1 MTVLGEKSNFQGQRG
16 GDAHDAELLALLR
29 GVSAKSGAADR
40 FAGGDDTNNDDGCIG
55 IIETLDESQQQ
66 QQQQQQ
72 PLDDDKSKNIDAVQ
86 DTTSTSIVN
95 NNTTTMTARSRKTSR
110 DPNEVPPWKRGKS
123 KMTTTGINSFNAME
137 EDAAAITV
145 ESPPSKRTQSS
156 PSREQQQQHTSL
168 NNEVGDDDG
177 GRGNDNSTIIDSNK
191 QIESSVS
198 TESTFQGERGGDAHD
213 EELLALLRGVSAKS
227 GAVDRFSGGGNDDD
241 DDNGDENNGVTN
253 NNTEQQPVDI
263 VAKKEESINSKPRDH
278 RSSNNNSENNE
289 VPPWKRGKATKEK
302 AVNSIKASFEADAS
316 VLVAAAAAP
325 KPTSS
330 AQPIQDTLN
339 KPSETKVATQQS
351 INGSNNIRGNFDDQN
366 ISNFK
371 GDRGGDAH
379 DEELLALLRGVS
391 SNSGGADRFATEDD
405 EQQQQPDDNEN
416 DDVNSNN
423 DDSEKLIPVQEEE
436 EKKEVEIIQENN
448 TDNVPPWKRI
458 KSPKFKPV
466 SDVGIMNDVVVVAA
480 KPTRSSI
487 EDNVVREVEEKEEP
501 PKQNAIM
508 GGNGNFK
515 TESNFQGQRGGDA
528 HDEELLAL
536 LRGVSAKSGSADRFA
551 GDNDDG
557 GGITETGVSSP
568 AAASP
573 ELLVPVRKTAP
584 SRRSVRDSDQLP
596 PWKRGKAQ
604 KSTKAVDSDVI
615 VAAKS
620 APPTPLKDDIPTD
633 EPLDQEAVMGGGG
646 RNFSNES
653 STFQGE
659 RGGDAHDEEL
669 LALLRGVS
677 SKSASADRFAG
688 ADDDDQHNEMTID
701 QSVVDNT
708 QQTPPSP
715 PPSSESSE
723 QLSPS
728 SSRKKK
734 GWFSPPWKKNKKK
747 QAKNNDGKENLG
759 VESKQSGAVP
769 STEKNESSQPVEAPP
784 SNAVLLGGGGNFKQQ
799 ESTFKGDRG
808 GDAHDEELLALL
820 RGVSSKN
827 DIADCFAKN
836 DKEGEQI
843 EISSSVENKISK
855 SSESISTKKAISTKK
870 VADTTP
876 DPAVLHGGD
885 GNFKQQ
891 ESTFKGDRGGEA
903 HDEELLALL
912 RGVSSKAGG
921 SDRFARGDQEEAQQP
936 RVSKPPSQPLE
947 LSQQQPSPIT
957 ASSSGPSPFPS
968 SGGGDEG
975 GEIVVTLE
983 DLPSAFSDKNWKVRK
998 ESYTV
1003 LEGAILEA
1011 AKGAPLGSIDGD
1023 DIVPGLDALI
1033 PKLFSEKNA
1042 AALEFAMNAGIEY
1055 VNVCKGGSSEAQAGA
1070 IVSALLKGNGFSSP
1084 RPTSVKAVTGLVLK
1098 IMEAGSCPSSLTSAV
1113 TLLVDTGLVSKKP
1126 KVVQLSASLIL
1137 EATHSF
1143 GAAHLPLAAIS
1154 TTLPK
1159 ILTHSNKKIRDT
1171 GMEIVAEFCRAFES
1185 KDPLE
1190 QVISKMQ
1197 KSQVKDL
1204 DSLLAK
1210 RADAVPV
1217 KIGLRCMSA
1226 SGNNEVSAADALAA
1240 LQAGSE
1246 ELEKERF
1253 ENRPAVNLIDEI
1265 TKTEYASKLKLAK
1278 WSEKVGAMDI
1288 VLKCGG
1294 EKPYKLAQPSSSNN
1308 YVPLINDMK
1317 GLLTHTHFAVVS
1329 KAMAILAMLAR
1340 GVGERLYS
1348 NLRPLL
1354 PKLLQLSKDKKL
1366 TKGVSSCLDACFG
1379 NVFGYDHLLDS
1390 DSSIPDA
1397 ANESKEK
1404 NKLARTSALEFL
1416 DRCVVAGASAGPRAA
1431 LTPSNAKACAKFAS
1445 QKLGD
1450 SDANVRKAALQILL
1464 SLQKVDDEGIQSTL
1478 SYVIE
1483 ELQQSHPRAY
1493 KSLSKNENKKP
1504 ASSASTSSSIVPKK
1518 ANVPTPQSS
1527 FSQDNKKAPS
1537 TRSVPSTQKRA
1548 PPAAKIVKV
1557 TKPTVT
1563 ERVTRGNYVPS
1574 TESSDREIPSLEEAL
1589 DHCGTLDISLWD
1601 EPGED
1606 EGGILVGIKATK
1618 WQSRLKAI
1626 QALTE
1631 FVNSRPELVDCNE
1644 VENDSNCLLVVV
1656 KEHTKMFKESNF
1668 NVARGIMELFSA
1680 LCDYHER
1687 SQCRFSN
1694 WAITDGTALA
1704 VEKIADKKLSALSK
1718 SLLLTFCTVYPP
1730 HDVLTSACTCA
1741 EKLRA
1746 PLAHEEFL
1754 TWMKAFCNEFGAASI
1769 GSSIQEIVPFLKS
1782 ECGAKNVK
1790 VKRAAFATIGLM
1802 HAQLGPSLRAVT
1814 LSSISDSS
1822 FREEFDKIF
1831 KEHPYDSSLT
1841 CADWPMRYLFSNS
1854 SDDNTDSDS
1863 TSGMKIELPKTDLI
1877 AELPP
1882 DCLSRMGSKDGKT
1895 AWKARKVALED
1906 VEKALKNT
1914 SGLLD
1919 TSKMRP
1925 LVELL
1930 RAMRDRLTDTQINLK
1945 PIAARLI
1952 GLVLSS
1958 VEGEAQGKLG
1968 KVVYAPVMNAAMNDK
1983 RKVMND
1989 AAMEALQKSISIPEI
2004 EGEGFNEHSLEPFVV
2019 ALIGELDESEF
2030 KSAGIAGILTL
2041 TQKLVQHLPDL
2052 EKVSSQRGDSVGG
2065 RFSRVLVNAL
2075 SSSKVEIRSAAE
2087 SLLSECLANGVF
2099 SMQTAKK
2106 SMGRLVPA
2114 KQRSVGMILAK
2125 ISSASTS
2132 TSDSR
2137 AKNEP
2142 SSTKPPSGIRSAI
2155 NRSAPV
2161 ERMPSKSIQK
2171 SEIQKSKP
2179 SYTRPPV
2186 EKSRVA
2192 TYAKPRV
2199 QSDEVEETASSSHPL
2214 IYDISSTGVQKS
2226 QAAMRSLTWPEFPE
2240 EPSGSALY
2248 SGLKKAWAPIIP
2260 PNSLKILFPDKGIR
2274 KLDDVMG
2281 GFDLLRQAIAL
2292 DKENEGLVVLE
2303 QLHFI
2308 LRYSVFALG
2317 CKETTVGLGGLLDMI
2332 ADLLSYLHGLK
2343 YEFSD
2348 SEITIFV
2355 PFLFE
2360 KASVAKGRFKDMYMD
2375 LIRSIKSDPLLPA
2388 KRLGPFVCVALMES
2402 SSQAKARL
2410 LACQTCYNCVEKNGL
2425 SGIGKKGVLVA
2436 AKALSS
2442 EKLPEN
2448 RTAFLD
2454 LMVLLVSRMQNDTQ
2468 RLSKIC
2474 GSSLSNKARIL
2485 IEEHMH
2491 KAPPTPSKASP
2502 AKMMSPSRSSRI
2514 QRPSQPSPLSI
2525 PTRNNIEDDY
2535 KNLDRTAPSIFQDE
2549 LPALDLRRVLRER
2562 ESPVKSNHGTPT
2574 RPSFSS
2580 SNPGYN
2586 RSENLFSSSLTST
2599 ISSSFRETSVIG
2611 TSVALSRSEQQIN
2624 SNLASASSE
2633 SDQSGLLSS
2642 SGSSPIGA
2650 AASLRARLLK
2660 IRESNRLGTGA
2671 IEPTATPI
2679 SDTEVFGKSQ
2689 HDDGSHS
2696 EMLISQSSSL
2706 RNGQQDNELVLENSL
2721 EIIRKLLEKSNPIL
2735 ETDDNLISCIDVLK
2749 NIHAAVSKQANLA
2762 VMIDASSVTN
2772 LREEIK
2778 GRISEIVGI
2787 LTRLIDFGFNCH
2799 PNDISAGMSVPLLSV
2814 NLAGLMAIFRSSD
2827 LASLVNVDDLTIL
2840 IKEAG
2845 TALLDPRLAQKSGD
2859 ETQIDEVTSTQMVR
2873 AINKLA
2879 VQAATGAA
2887 RENAL
2892 QALIRLQYQLSTN
2905 TDAHDNPLFNSRLS
2919 RVVTKLSTRVIKAEE
2934 GTSNPFS
2941 PTNMDMETVLCCL
2954 EDTMDN
2960 CNKLEQLEGAVATKN
2975 IVKLIV
2981 MAILKA
2987 RGESDTM
2994 RKEMLDLEIDPSSS
3008 ALGVLAESCAAEL
3021 GIVAS
3026 GPPRKSSQNNDVA
3039 SLVSAVVTATHG
3051 PNRNA
3056 AIDALKSYKET
3067 YGDEELKN
3075 HLEDVSPA
3083 FRSYLLKE
3091 LSESPRPPS
3100 PQTSSTAMSER
3111 IKSLRSKLIATE
3123 VAVAHAASTYP
3134 HSSAHSEKQDPV
3146 DDEDEKVVSSNT
3158 TTTTNGSKSPPS
3170 KPTGMNAFRER
3181 LAAVQRGATVS
3192 TSSTEILSPTPK
3204 AKAPTAGS
3212 RAAALRARLE
3222 AVKKHTNK

>member
-1 MTVLGEKSNFQGQRG
+1 LCNKKLTNKHKFYYSKGKKKKKTMTVLGEKSNFQGQRG

-40 FAGGDDTNNDDGCIG
+40 FAGGDDNDNDTNDDGCIG
-55 IIETLDESQQQ
+55 IIETPDESQS
-66 QQQQQQ
+66 QQQQQ
-72 PLDDDKSKNIDAVQ
+72 PLDNDKSENIDVVQQ
-86 DTTSTSIVN
+86 DTSTVN
-95 NNTTTMTARSRKTSR
+95 NNTNAMTAGSRKKTSR
-110 DPNEVPPWKRGKS
+110 DPNEVPPWKRGKG
-123 KMTTTGINSFNAME
+123 KNTMTGKNSFNAME
-137 EDAAAITV
+137 DEDAAAITV
-145 ESPPSKRTQSS
+145 VVSPPSKRMQSS
-156 PSREQQQQHTSL
+156 SSSHEQ
-168 NNEVGDDDG
+168 EVDDDDDG
-177 GRGNDNSTIIDSNK
+177 GGNNNSTIIYDDDNNNK
-191 QIESSVS
+191 RIESL
-198 TESTFQGERGGDAHD
+198 TATSTFQGERGGDAHD

-227 GAVDRFSGGGNDDD
+227 GAVDRFSGGDDIDDGNG
-241 DDNGDENNGVTN
+241 NGDGY
-253 NNTEQQPVDI
+253 
-263 VAKKEESINSKPRDH
+263 AINSKQH
-278 RSSNNNSENNE
+278 HHHSSNNNRENNE
-289 VPPWKRGKATKEK
+289 VPPWKRGKDIKDK
-302 AVNSIKASFEADAS
+302 AVSSSKSSFEADTS
-316 VLVAAAAAP
+316 VVVDAAAP

-330 AQPIQDTLN
+330 SQPIQDTLN
-339 KPSETKVATQQS
+339 KPLEKKVATKHNS
-351 INGSNNIRGNFDDQN
+351 NNNNIRGNFDNQN
-366 ISNFK
+366 KSNFK

-405 EQQQQPDDNEN
+405 EQQQPDGNL
-416 DDVNSNN
+416 NN
-423 DDSEKLIPVQEEE
+423 DDNDNDDDEKLIPVQEE
-436 EKKEVEIIQENN
+436 KEIVQKNN
-448 TDNVPPWKRI
+448 TDDIPPWKRKKVQ
-458 KSPKFKPV
+458 KSKPV
-466 SDVGIMNDVVVVAA
+466 SDVGIMDDVVVAV

-501 PKQNAIM
+501 PKQNDIM
-508 GGNGNFK
+508 DGNGNLK

-536 LRGVSAKSGSADRFA
+536 LRGVSAKSRSADRFA
-551 GDNDDG
+551 ENNDD
-557 GGITETGVSSP
+557 GGITETVVSPPVATS
-568 AAASP
+568 S
-573 ELLVPVRKTAP
+573 ELLAPNKPAP
-584 SRRSVRDSDQLP
+584 SRQSVRDSDQLP

-604 KSTKAVDSDVI
+604 KSTKAVDLDVI

-620 APPTPLKDDIPTD
+620 APPTPPKDTIPTD
-633 EPLDQEAVMGGGG
+633 EPLGQEAVMGGGVG
-646 RNFSNES
+646 NFKNES
-653 STFQGE
+653 NFQGE

-688 ADDDDQHNEMTID
+688 GDDDDDEHNEMTAD
-701 QSVVDNT
+701 QPVVDNT

-715 PPSSESSE
+715 PPSTESSE
-723 QLSPS
+723 QISPS
-728 SSRKKK
+728 SNRKKK

-747 QAKNNDGKENLG
+747 QTKNNDGKENLG
-759 VESKQSGAVP
+759 VESKQSCAVP
-769 STEKNESSQPVEAPP
+769 STVKDASSQPVEAPS
-784 SNAVLLGGGGNFKQQ
+784 SNAVLQGGGGNFKQQ

-827 DIADCFAKN
+827 NNADRFADD
-836 DKEGEQI
+836 DKEGKQTEV
-843 EISSSVENKISK
+843 SSSVEIKIPTSL
-855 SSESISTKKAISTKK
+855 ESISTKEVVSTKK
-870 VADTTP
+870 EADNTP
-876 DPAVLHGGD
+876 NSAVLHGGG

-921 SDRFARGDQEEAQQP
+921 SDRFAGGDQEEAQQP
-936 RVSKPPSQPLE
+936 QVSKPPSQPLE
-947 LSQQQPSPIT
+947 SSQRQSEPIS

-968 SGGGDEG
+968 SGGVEE

-1003 LEGAILEA
+1003 LEGVILEA
-1011 AKGAPLGSIDGD
+1011 ANGVPLGSIDAD
-1023 DIVPGLDALI
+1023 EIVPGLDALI

-1055 VNVCKGGSSEAQAGA
+1055 ANACKGGSSEAQAAA

-1098 IMEAGSCPSSLTSAV
+1098 IMEVGSDPSSLTSVV
-1113 TLLVDTGLVSKKP
+1113 TLLVDKGLVSKKP

-1159 ILTHSNKKIRDT
+1159 ILTHSNKKIRDI

-1217 KIGLRCMSA
+1217 KIGLRCLSV
-1226 SGNNEVSAADALAA
+1226 SGNNALSAADAFAA

-1253 ENRPAVNLIDEI
+1253 ENRLAVNLIDEI

-1308 YVPLINDMK
+1308 YAPLISDMK

-1329 KAMAILAMLAR
+1329 KAMGILAMLAQ

-1397 ANESKEK
+1397 ANEGKEK
-1404 NKLARTSALEFL
+1404 NKLARTSALDFL
-1416 DRCVVAGASAGPRAA
+1416 DRCVIAGASAGPRAA

-1450 SDANVRKAALQILL
+1450 SDANVRKSALQILS
-1464 SLQKVDDEGIQSTL
+1464 SLQKVDDEEVQSTV
-1478 SYVIE
+1478 SFVIE

-1493 KSLSKNENKKP
+1493 KSLSKTGNKKP
-1504 ASSASTSSSIVPKK
+1504 ASSASTSSSAVPKK
-1518 ANVPTPQSS
+1518 ANAPTPQSS

-1537 TRSVPSTQKRA
+1537 TRSMPSTQKRA
-1548 PPAAKIVKV
+1548 PPAAKIAIV

-1563 ERVTRGNYVPS
+1563 EITRGNNVPP
-1574 TESSDREIPSLEEAL
+1574 TESIDGAIPSLEEAL
-1589 DHCGTLDISLWD
+1589 DHCGSLDIPLWD
-1601 EPGED
+1601 ESGED
-1606 EGGILVGIKATK
+1606 KGGVLVGIKATK

-1631 FVNSRPELVDCNE
+1631 FVNSRLELDDCNE

-1656 KEHTKMFKESNF
+1656 KEHTKKFKESNF

-1704 VEKIADKKLSALSK
+1704 VEKIADKKLSSLSK
-1718 SLLLTFCTVYPP
+1718 SLLLTFCTVHPP
-1730 HDVLTSACTCA
+1730 HTVLTSACTCA

-1754 TWMKAFCNEFGAASI
+1754 NWMETFCNEFGAASI
-1769 GSSIQEIVPFLKS
+1769 GSSIQEIVPFLKT

-1822 FREEFDKIF
+1822 FRGEFEKIF
-1831 KEHPYDSSLT
+1831 KEHPFDSSLT

-1854 SDDNTDSDS
+1854 SNDNTDSNS

-1895 AWKARKVALED
+1895 AWKARKAALED

-2004 EGEGFNEHSLEPFVV
+2004 EGEEFNEHSLEPFVV

-2041 TQKLVQHLPDL
+2041 TQTLVQHLPDL
-2052 EKVSSQRGDSVGG
+2052 EKISSQRGESVGG
-2065 RFSRVLVNAL
+2065 RFSKVLVNAL
-2075 SSSKVEIRSAAE
+2075 SSSKAEIRSAAE
-2087 SLLSECLANGVF
+2087 SLLSECLANDVF

-2114 KQRSVGMILAK
+2114 KQRSVGMLLAK
-2125 ISSASTS
+2125 MSSAS

-2142 SSTKPPSGIRSAI
+2142 SSSKPPSGIRSAV
-2155 NRSAPV
+2155 NKSAPV
-2161 ERMPSKSIQK
+2161 ERMQK
-2171 SEIQKSKP
+2171 SETQKSKQ
-2179 SYTRPPV
+2179 SYPRPPV

-2192 TYAKPRV
+2192 THAKPRV
-2199 QSDEVEETASSSHPL
+2199 QNDEVKETASSFHPL
-2214 IYDISSTGVQKS
+2214 IYDIGSNGVQKS
-2226 QAAMRSLTWPEFPE
+2226 QAAMRSLTWPEYPE

-2281 GFDLLRQAIAL
+2281 GFDLLRQAIAM

-2332 ADLLSYLHGLK
+2332 AGLLSYLHGLK

-2348 SEITIFV
+2348 SEITIFA

-2388 KRLGPFVCVALMES
+2388 KRLGPFVCVPLMES

-2436 AKALSS
+2436 AKALSN

-2454 LMVLLVSRMQNDTQ
+2454 LMVLLVSRMHNDTQ

-2474 GSSLSNKARIL
+2474 GSSLSNKARVL

-2502 AKMMSPSRSSRI
+2502 AKVKSPSHSHSSRL
-2514 QRPSQPSPLSI
+2514 QRPSQPSPASI

-2535 KNLDRTAPSIFQDE
+2535 KNLDRTAPSVFQDE

-2562 ESPVKSNHGTPT
+2562 ESPIKSNHGTPT

-2599 ISSSFRETSVIG
+2599 TSSSFRETSVIG
-2611 TSVALSRSEQQIN
+2611 NTAAVSRSEQQIN

-2671 IEPTATPI
+2671 IESTTTPI
-2679 SDTEVFGKSQ
+2679 SDTEGFGNSQ
-2689 HDDGSHS
+2689 YADGSRS
-2696 EMLISQSSSL
+2696 EMLTSQNGSL
-2706 RNGQQDNELVLENSL
+2706 RNGQQDDELFLENSL

-2735 ETDDNLISCIDVLK
+2735 ETDDDLIACTDVLK

-2787 LTRLIDFGFNCH
+2787 LTQLIDFGFNCH
-2799 PNDISAGMSVPLLSV
+2799 PKNVSAGMSVPLLSV

-2827 LASLVNVDDLTIL
+2827 LATLVNVDDLTIL

-2859 ETQIDEVTSTQMVR
+2859 ETQIDEATSTQMVR

-2919 RVVTKLSTRVIKAEE
+2919 RVVTKLSTRVIKAED

-2941 PTNMDMETVLCCL
+2941 STNMDMETVLCCL

-2960 CNKLEQLEGAVATKN
+2960 CNNLEQPEGAAATKN

-2987 RGESDTM
+2987 RGESATM
-2994 RKEMLDLEIDPSSS
+2994 RKEMLDLEIDPNSS
-3008 ALGVLAESCAAEL
+3008 ALGVLTESCAAEL

-3026 GPPRKSSQNNDVA
+3026 GPPQKSSQNNDVA

-3100 PQTSSTAMSER
+3100 PETSSTAMSER

-3123 VAVAHAASTYP
+3123 VAVANAASTYP
-3134 HSSAHSEKQDPV
+3134 NPSVHSEKQDPV
-3146 DDEDEKVVSSNT
+3146 DDGDEEVVSSNT
-3158 TTTTNGSKSPPS
+3158 TTTTNGNKSPPS

-3181 LAAVQRGATVS
+3181 LAAVQEKRGSTAL
-3192 TSSTEILSPTPK
+3192 TSSTEILSPAPK

-3222 AVKKHTNK
+3222 AVKKQTNK

>member
-1 MTVLGEKSNFQGQRG
+1 
-16 GDAHDAELLALLR
+16 
-29 GVSAKSGAADR
+29 
-40 FAGGDDTNNDDGCIG
+40 
-55 IIETLDESQQQ
+55 
-66 QQQQQQ
+66 
-72 PLDDDKSKNIDAVQ
+72 
-86 DTTSTSIVN
+86 
-95 NNTTTMTARSRKTSR
+95 
-110 DPNEVPPWKRGKS
+110 
-123 KMTTTGINSFNAME
+123 ME

-177 GRGNDNSTIIDSNK
+177 GRGNDNSTIINSNK
-191 QIESSVS
+191 RIESSVS

-241 DDNGDENNGVTN
+241 DDDNGDENNNGVTTN
-253 NNTEQQPVDI
+253 NNTEQQPVDS

-289 VPPWKRGKATKEK
+289 VPPWKR
-302 AVNSIKASFEADAS
+302 V
-316 VLVAAAAAP
+316 AAAP

-339 KPSETKVATQQS
+339 KPLETKVATEQS
-351 INGSNNIRGNFDDQN
+351 INGSNNIRGKFADQN

-391 SNSGGADRFATEDD
+391 SNSG
-405 EQQQQPDDNEN
+405 
-416 DDVNSNN
+416 
-423 DDSEKLIPVQEEE
+423 
-436 EKKEVEIIQENN
+436 
-448 TDNVPPWKRI
+448 
-458 KSPKFKPV
+458 
-466 SDVGIMNDVVVVAA
+466 
-480 KPTRSSI
+480 
-487 EDNVVREVEEKEEP
+487 
-501 PKQNAIM
+501 
-508 GGNGNFK
+508 
-515 TESNFQGQRGGDA
+515 
-528 HDEELLAL
+528 
-536 LRGVSAKSGSADRFA
+536 
-551 GDNDDG
+551 
-557 GGITETGVSSP
+557 VSSP
-568 AAASP
+568 AAVSP
-573 ELLVPVRKTAP
+573 ELIVPVLKTAP

-620 APPTPLKDDIPTD
+620 APPTPFEDDIPTN

-646 RNFSNES
+646 RNFSNET

-688 ADDDDQHNEMTID
+688 ADDDDQHNEMC
-701 QSVVDNT
+701 VVDNT
-708 QQTPPSP
+708 QKTPPSPP

-759 VESKQSGAVP
+759 VESKQSNG
-769 STEKNESSQPVEAPP
+769 
-784 SNAVLLGGGGNFKQQ
+784 
-799 ESTFKGDRG
+799 
-808 GDAHDEELLALL
+808 
-820 RGVSSKN
+820 
-827 DIADCFAKN
+827 
-836 DKEGEQI
+836 
-843 EISSSVENKISK
+843 
-855 SSESISTKKAISTKK
+855 
-870 VADTTP
+870 
-876 DPAVLHGGD
+876 

-912 RGVSSKAGG
+912 RGVSSNAGG

-936 RVSKPPSQPLE
+936 QVSKPPSQPLE

-968 SGGGDEG
+968 SDGGGDEG

-1033 PKLFSEKNA
+1033 PKLFAEKNA

-1098 IMEAGSCPSSLTSAV
+1098 IMEAGSGPSSLTSAV

-1204 DSLLAK
+1204 DLLLAK

-1527 FSQDNKKAPS
+1527 YSQDNKKAPS
-1537 TRSVPSTQKRA
+1537 TRAVPSTQKRA

-1563 ERVTRGNYVPS
+1563 EKVTRGNYAPS

-1589 DHCGTLDISLWD
+1589 DHCGTLDISFWD

-1631 FVNSRPELVDCNE
+1631 FVNSRPELIDCNE

-1754 TWMKAFCNEFGAASI
+1754 IWMKAFCNEFGAASI
-1769 GSSIQEIVPFLKS
+1769 GSSIQEVVPFLKS

-1831 KEHPYDSSLT
+1831 KEHPYDSSLA

-1854 SDDNTDSDS
+1854 SDDNTDSNS

-2041 TQKLVQHLPDL
+2041 TRQLVQHLPDL
-2052 EKVSSQRGDSVGG
+2052 EKVSLQRGDSVGG

-2125 ISSASTS
+2125 MSSASTS

-2142 SSTKPPSGIRSAI
+2142 PSTKPPSGIRSAI

-2171 SEIQKSKP
+2171 
-2179 SYTRPPV
+2179 
-2186 EKSRVA
+2186 VA

-2214 IYDISSTGVQKS
+2214 IYDISSTGAQKS

-2454 LMVLLVSRMQNDTQ
+2454 LMVLLVSRMHNDTQ

-2474 GSSLSNKARIL
+2474 GSSFSNKARIL

-2502 AKMMSPSRSSRI
+2502 AKMMSPSRPSRI

-2549 LPALDLRRVLRER
+2549 LPALDLRR
-2562 ESPVKSNHGTPT
+2562 SNHGTPT

-2580 SNPGYN
+2580 SNPGHN
-2586 RSENLFSSSLTST
+2586 RSENLSSSSLTST

-2624 SNLASASSE
+2624 SNLASVSSE

-2671 IEPTATPI
+2671 IEPTKNPI
-2679 SDTEVFGKSQ
+2679 SDTE
-2689 HDDGSHS
+2689 
-2696 EMLISQSSSL
+2696 
-2706 RNGQQDNELVLENSL
+2706 DNELVLENSI

-2735 ETDDNLISCIDVLK
+2735 ETDDDLISCTDVLK

-2787 LTRLIDFGFNCH
+2787 MTRLIDFGFNCH

-2827 LASLVNVDDLTIL
+2827 LATLVNVDDLTIL

-2845 TALLDPRLAQKSGD
+2845 TALLDPRLAQKSVD

-2981 MAILKA
+2981 IAILKA
-2987 RGESDTM
+2987 RGESATM
-2994 RKEMLDLEIDPSSS
+2994 RKEMLDLEIDPNLS
-3008 ALGVLAESCAAEL
+3008 ALGVLAESCATEL

-3111 IKSLRSKLIATE
+3111 IKSLRSKLTATE
-3123 VAVAHAASTYP
+3123 AAVAHAAPTYP

-3146 DDEDEKVVSSNT
+3146 DDEDEKVMSSNTITTTT

-3222 AVKKHTNK
+3222 AVKKQTNK